1 MRFAQTIKLCIK
13 NIRANKIRSLLTML
27 GIIIGISSVIILV
40 SIASGS
46 TKTITD
52 QVKSLGTDLIT
63 VSTMNRG
70 NNKLKFDDLNDIKN
84 LQDVKNLAPLTS
96 YSASVN
102 VNSTQQDTSIVGTTK
117 EYFDIMDLSIKS
129 GRSITDLDDEFGNRV
144 VVLGN
149 TVASDLFGFSNPVG
163 QEIKINGNTFLVV
176 GVLNAQG
183 NTVSGN
189 MDDKMI
195 SPISTVMDLSRN
207 NSLSTFFVKA
217 SSEQSVDGVMAE
229 LDSYLTAKLSSG
241 SNNSTNSNQKTH
253 NIVSSKQL
261 LDTMSSVSSTLKI
274 LLGGIAGISL
284 VVGGIGVMNVMLV
297 SVTERTREIGIRK
310 ALGGS
315 RANILVQF
323 LIEALVI
330 CSIGGI
336 IGIGLGVGASK
347 VANSFGLASVISLN
361 VILGSFLFSLVVGLI
376 FGIYPAYKASKL
388 NPIEALR
395 FE

>member
-84 LQDVKNLAPLTS
+84 MQDVKNLAPLTN

-102 VNSTQQDTSIVGTTK
+102 VNTTQQDTSIVGTTK

-129 GRSITDLDDEFGNRV
+129 GRSITDLDDEFDNRV

-163 QEIKINGNTFLVV
+163 QEIKINGNTFQVV

-207 NSLSTFFVKA
+207 NSLSTFYVKA
-217 SSEQSVDGVMAE
+217 SSEQSVDSVMAE

-261 LDTMSSVSSTLKI
+261 LDTMSSVSDTLKI
-274 LLGGIAGISL
+274 LLGGIAAISL

-315 RANILVQF
+315 RGNILVQF

>member
-1 MRFAQTIKLCIK
+1 MRLAQTIKLCLK

-46 TKTITD
+46 TKSITD
-52 QVKSLGTDLIT
+52 QVKSLGTDLIS
-63 VSTMNRG
+63 VSTFGKG
-70 NNKLKFDDLNDIKN
+70 NNKLKFDDLNDIKA
-84 LQDVKNLAPLTS
+84 LPDVKNLAPLTNF
-96 YSASVN
+96 SASVN
-102 VNSTQQDTSIVGTTK
+102 VNSVQQDASVVGTTK
-117 EYFDIMDLSIKS
+117 EYFDIMDLKISS
-129 GRSITDLDDEFGNRV
+129 GRAIADLDNEYDNRV

-149 TVASDLFGFSNPVG
+149 TVASDLFGFANPVG
-163 QEIKINGNTFLVV
+163 QTIKLNGNSFEVI
-176 GVLNAQG
+176 GVLAAQG

-189 MDDKMI
+189 MDDKVI
-195 SPISTVMDLSRN
+195 SPVNTVIDLSRN
-207 NSLSTFFVKA
+207 NTLSTFFIKTA
-217 SSEQSVDGVMAE
+217 DEKSVDSVSTE
-229 LDSYLTAKLSSG
+229 LDSYLSAKL
-241 SNNSTNSNQKTH
+241 NSTSTSQSNTQRTY

-261 LDTMSSVSSTLKI
+261 LDTMSTVSQTLKV
-274 LLGGIAGISL
+274 LLGGIAAISL

-336 IGIGLGVGASK
+336 IGIGLGIGASRI
-347 VANSFGLASVISLN
+347 ANSFGLASVISLN
-361 VILGSFLFSLVVGLI
+361 VIMGSFLFALAVGLI

-388 NPIEALR
+388 KPIDALR

>member
-1 MRFAQTIKLCIK
+1 MRLIQTIKLCLK

-46 TKTITD
+46 TKSITD

-63 VSTMNRG
+63 VSTFGKG
-70 NNKLKFDDLNDIKN
+70 NNKLKFDDLNDIKD
-84 LQDVKNLAPLTS
+84 LPDVKNLAPLTNF
-96 YSASVN
+96 SASVN
-102 VNSTQQDTSIVGTTK
+102 VNAVQQDTTMVGTTK
-117 EYFDIMDLSIKS
+117 EYFDIMDLNVKS
-129 GRSITDLDDEFGNRV
+129 GRGIADLDNDFNNRV

-149 TVASDLFGFSNPVG
+149 TAASDLFGFSNPVG
-163 QEIKINGNTFLVV
+163 QNIKINGNTFEVV
-176 GVLNAQG
+176 GVLAAQG

-189 MDDKMI
+189 MDDKII
-195 SPISTVMDLSRN
+195 SPINTVIDLSRN
-207 NSLSTFFVKA
+207 NTLSTFYIKA
-217 SSEQSVDGVMAE
+217 TNEQAVDGVNAE
-229 LDSYLTAKLSSG
+229 LDSYLNSKLN
-241 SNNSTNSNQKTH
+241 SNVQNSTQKTY
-253 NIVSSKQL
+253 NIVTSKQL
-261 LDTMSSVSSTLKI
+261 LDTMSTVSQTLKV
-274 LLGGIAGISL
+274 LLGGIAAISL

-336 IGIGLGVGASK
+336 IGIGLGIGASK
-347 VANSFGLASVISLN
+347 IANTFGLASVISLN
-361 VILGSFLFSLVVGLI
+361 VIMGSFLFALIVGLI

-388 NPIEALR
+388 KPIDALR